1 MVPPPES
8 SSFRRSRSS
17 FSESSPYGS
26 SKLSFTSVDL
36 RFGSFNRSGVT
47 RETQRKC
54 RRLGG
59 GGVAPAFRKQVRRA
73 LRRQLKKGHFCSM
86 SLYSEGADVAPPLG
100 VNRPRYRTGTE
111 RAASIATLVAT
122 LIGMVLLVL
131 PAPYVLESPGPVYNT
146 LGTAADESG
155 KQVPLMSITGTTVY
169 PTT

>member
-59 GGVAPAFRKQVRRA
+59 PAAPPLPPARPA
-73 LRRQLKKGHFCSM
+73 LPPPPKKGHFCSM
-86 SLYSEGADVAPPLG
+86 SLYSEGADVAPPLR
-100 VNRPRYRTGTE
+100 VNRPRY
-111 RAASIATLVAT
+111 
-122 LIGMVLLVL
+122 
-131 PAPYVLESPGPVYNT
+131 
-146 LGTAADESG
+146 
-155 KQVPLMSITGTTVY
+155 
-169 PTT
+169 